1 MDFSE
6 NKMNISI
13 QQMYK
18 KYESNIYQWRSQ
30 DFIWGPADLYMPHS
44 KMTWGPGAVW
54 GPGPRRAKFLK
65 TAPWK

>member
-6 NKMNISI
+6 NKMNITI

-30 DFIWGPADLYMPHS
+30 DFI
-44 KMTWGPGAVW
+44 
-54 GPGPRRAKFLK
+54 
-65 TAPWK
+65 